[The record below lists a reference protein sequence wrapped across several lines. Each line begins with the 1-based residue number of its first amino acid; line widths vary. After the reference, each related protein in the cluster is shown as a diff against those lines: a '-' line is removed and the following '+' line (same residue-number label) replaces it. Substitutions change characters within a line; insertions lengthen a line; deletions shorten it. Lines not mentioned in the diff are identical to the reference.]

1 MSNQMIIRID
11 SELKDKLY
19 KLARSEGKSSSQ
31 MVRELIQD
39 YLRERDISAY
49 IDDLWKRIG
58 AKLVSKGATTQD
70 IDKTIKKSRKS

>member
-19 KLARSEGKSSSQ
+19 KLARMEGKSSSQ
-31 MVRELIQD
+31 VVRELIQD
-39 YLRERDISAY
+39 YLRERDMGAY

-58 AKLVSKGATTQD
+58 TKLISKGAKLKD
-70 IDKTIKKSRKS
+70 IDKAIIKARKS